1 MLFVVLFPYIT
12 ANETNTLEAER
23 LKVLDALK
31 SFKSNT
37 VGYFESYFLKYFI
50 EVLGIFAQFKIFKMA
65 AKCIKSSILIFLKTK
80 YFDFDHSP
88 I

>member
-1 MLFVVLFPYIT
+1 VLFVVVFPYIT

-37 VGYFESYFLKYFI
+37 VSYFESYFLKY
-50 EVLGIFAQFKIFKMA
+50 L
-65 AKCIKSSILIFLKTK
+65 TK
-80 YFDFDHSP
+80 YLASLRNSRYL
-88 I
+88 